1 MFSLWLAKVV
11 TFIDKVNETLGRL
24 IAWLTL
30 LIVVL
35 TFVVVL
41 LRYGFNIGSIALQE
55 SVLYAHASIFMLGA
69 AYTLKHNGHVRVDVF
84 YHRCSGKTQAWV
96 NLFGTVFLL
105 FPVMIF
111 MAWISSDFIAASWNI
126 LEKSREPGGLAFVYL
141 NKSLIYG
148 LAFTLG
154 LQGISEICRNIL
166 ILTGK
171 LDVTDEQME
180 QL

>member
-11 TFIDKVNETLGRL
+11 SFIDKLNETLGKL

-35 TFVVVL
+35 TFFVVV

-55 SVLYAHASIFMLGA
+55 SVLYAHATIFMLGA

-84 YHRCSGKTQAWV
+84 YHRGSEKAQAWI

-111 MAWISSDFIAASWNI
+111 MAWISSDFIAASWSI
-126 LEKSREPGGLAFVYL
+126 LEKSREPGGLPLVYL
-141 NKSLIYG
+141 NKTLIYA

-154 LQGISEICRNIL
+154 LQGISEVGRNIL
-166 ILTGK
+166 ILQGK
-171 LDVTDEQME
+171 LKIKNESME
-180 QL
+180 QV

>member
-11 TFIDKVNETLGRL
+11 TFIDKVNEILGKL
-24 IAWLTL
+24 ISWLTL
-30 LIVVL
+30 FIVVL
-35 TFVVVL
+35 TFVVVV

-55 SVLYAHASIFMLGA
+55 SVLYAHAAIFMLGA

-84 YHRCSGKTQAWV
+84 YHKGSPKQQAWI
-96 NLFGTVFLL
+96 NLFGTLFLL

-126 LEKSREPGGLAFVYL
+126 LEKSREPGGLPFVYL
-141 NKSLIYG
+141 NKSLIYA
-148 LAFTLG
+148 LAVTLG
-154 LQGISEICRNIL
+154 LQGISEVCRNIL
-166 ILTGK
+166 ILQGR
-171 LDVTDEQME
+171 LVVESEEME